1 MAAEP
6 PTTSFSSSGEDV
18 ISQVIEVTPDTSADV
33 LSLEEFDIFYE
44 IRRTAEEIVR
54 GDYKRI
60 ALQFP
65 DELLHDSVPI
75 FRRLNKTIAELEA
88 EGATS
93 TIRELY
99 VLADTSYGSCCVD
112 EVAAQHANADLIVHY
127 GHACMT
133 QTSRLPAIYV
143 FGQKQIDVERCVA
156 ELMRV
161 FNRDE
166 SERENTTEKRAV
178 LLKHDVTFAH
188 KADEIVQC
196 LRQALSQSVP
206 PIPLLYHKI
215 PEMTYPSSA
224 TSAAN
229 PSSHPVNDHDPE
241 TDFQLEHTIIFYVGG
256 ESLGLSNL
264 LMTNSSCNVYTYN
277 PTTQTALHESATG
290 RTNKMLMRRYVAVQ
304 KARDA
309 DVFGILVG
317 TLGVASYLP
326 LISHIRRLLARK
338 QKKSYTISVGKLNPA
353 KLANFL
359 EVECFVLIACP
370 ENSLIQDKEFLR
382 PIITPYELE
391 VAMQAEQSW
400 TGRYVLDFEKLLAD
414 AKATAPGEGADD
426 GTSKHEDEGTDSD
439 PDQPVFSLVTGTYRH
454 AKRYGGKHDVE
465 AEQSLVENTS
475 AMVIRNKDDQVA
487 MIDSAAGQ
495 FLQQRTYQG
504 LEVRMGEDAPSVLEQ
519 GRSGIARGYQD
530 DKSHKEF
537 E

>member
-1 MAAEP
+1 MYSEA

-18 ISQVIEVTPDTSADV
+18 ISQAIEVTRDTSANV
-33 LSLEEFDIFYE
+33 LSPEQFDAFYE
-44 IRRTAEEIVR
+44 IKRTAKEIVH

-65 DELLHDSVPI
+65 DKLLHDSVPI
-75 FRRLNKTIAELEA
+75 FRRLNKTISELEP
-88 EGATS
+88 ESGPS

-112 EVAAQHANADLIVHY
+112 EVAAQHANADSIVHY

-143 FGQKQIDVERCVA
+143 FGQKQIDVERCVT
-156 ELMRV
+156 EFMRV
-161 FNRDE
+161 FKLDDPGTE
-166 SERENTTEKRAV
+166 QERTV
-178 LLKHDVTFAH
+178 LLRHDVAFTH
-188 KADEIVQC
+188 KADEI
-196 LRQALSQSVP
+196 LRSLSQALSEQVP
-206 PIPLLYHKI
+206 PIPVLYHEI
-215 PEMTYPSSA
+215 PNMTYPSSA
-224 TSAAN
+224 TTTTN
-229 PSSHPVNDHDPE
+229 PSPQTPNDHDTQ
-241 TDFQLEHTIIFYVGG
+241 TDFPLEHMIIFYVGG

-264 LMTNSSCNVYTYN
+264 LMTNASCDVYTYN

-304 KARDA
+304 KVRDA

-391 VAMQAEQSW
+391 VAMQTEQSW
-400 TGRYVLDFEKLLAD
+400 TGRYVLDFEKLLAE
-414 AKATAPGEGADD
+414 AKNTASEEATDD
-426 GTSKHEDEGTDSD
+426 QKVKEEDEGTDSD
-439 PDQPVFSLVTGTYRH
+439 PDQPVFSLMTGTYRH
-454 AKRYGGKHDVE
+454 AKRYGGKHDTE
-465 AEQSLVENTS
+465 TEQRLVSDTS

-487 MIDSAAGQ
+487 MLDSAAGQ

-504 LEVRMGEDAPSVLEQ
+504 LDVRVGENAPSILEQ
-519 GRSGIARGYQD
+519 GRNGIARGYQD
-530 DKSHKEF
+530 DR
-537 E
+537 